1 MQDGIIKE
9 TGNSR
14 YLKSISNFLTQYPTY
29 QDFVAALV
37 AGTLPIDLNGINETG
52 WDQLGTALNKANL
65 LSDETVAA
73 YGDLLQPKTPGNPVV
88 DDALRAAAAVVYAG
102 NCKIEYGSYTGTG
115 NYSSAHPNS
124 LTFSGKPLLVIIQSD
139 DWPRMLIM
147 INGSQSTATI
157 GYSDST
163 TTPAAI
169 ANFLNWTAE
178 NTVTWYCNSN
188 ARGQLNNP
196 SDGPYR
202 YIALISMSE

>member
-1 MQDGIIKE
+1 MQDGIIKG

-14 YLKSISNFLTQYPTY
+14 YLKSISNFLQQYPTY

-65 LSDETVAA
+65 LSDETVEAF
-73 YGDLLQPKTPGNPVV
+73 GDLLQPTTPGNPVV

-124 LTFSGKPLLVIIQSD
+124 LTFSGNPLFVVVQASGGSGGVNS
-139 DWPRMLIM
+139 IM
-147 INGSQSTATI
+147 VRGASQSLILSAYTNLDRSPNSVSWETANQV
-157 GYSDST
+157 SWWSSQS
-163 TTPAAI
+163 
-169 ANFLNWTAE
+169 AE
-178 NTVTWYCNSN
+178 Y
-188 ARGQLNNP
+188 QLNQAP
-196 SDGPYR
+196 VPYY
-202 YIALISMSE
+202 YIGLISNSD